1 MANTTDT
8 AKSHWAV
15 IIGINYYPKGKCLKG
30 SVRDAETIK
39 HYLEAGAKHVD
50 IAIFTAMTPSD
61 PSSGRPIENPESWP
75 TSANVVS
82 SLKRVLNTANPGDFV
97 YVHYSGHG
105 TITPSLA
112 QSGHSSAGEL
122 ALVLFEDDGIGSSYL
137 RGRHLAG
144 LLRKMVENEL
154 LVTLVLDCC
163 FSGSAVRNSDL
174 YGFDIRS
181 IDYSAEVDVAGTQEN
196 DGNLVNVASTWRD
209 SRMEESWLID
219 PDGYTILSACGPH
232 EKAWELDAGGERRG
246 ALTYFLLDALSALRK
261 SSVELTHQSLHEY
274 LRTRFHVS
282 WPRQTPMRYGNT
294 KLLFFGNPIV
304 TPDIAFIS
312 VYRTDNGRLYLRAGQ
327 VHGVYK
333 GDEFAAY
340 PFEMPEYVAEEM
352 DEAPIMVK
360 VDTARCLESDL
371 VEINATSTARQIST
385 GWKAKLI
392 TSLSPRR
399 IRVGLLASVD
409 RTTQWNEVAKH
420 LHFLDLCT
428 EHEDEEPCIFNVSV
442 NNHEYEV
449 VDALHDK
456 VVGLPTISLDSDG
469 AITAVMD
476 VLQHLA
482 IFKYFEGV
490 ENRLPNTT
498 FEASFSLIPNC
509 ATGASGNFDIKH
521 GSTWGFAVKNTSN
534 EPLYM
539 AIFNFTPS
547 WEIVNLI
554 SSSGG
559 DTYQVIPPR
568 TEVEN
573 GKMKI
578 MLQMEVPESLR
589 SRGET
594 QCEDI
599 LKVFITNKPTSFP
612 TMVLPEMHLDANRV
626 RAHVHSGDHLSNFLS
641 GLISRVR
648 GQTGGAGEE
657 WATQNFIVRTTM
669 E

>member
-1 MANTTDT
+1 MANSTDT
-8 AKSHWAV
+8 ATSHWAV
-15 IIGINYYPKGKCLKG
+15 IIGINYYRKGNCLKG

-39 HYLEAGAKHVD
+39 HYLEAGAKDVD

-61 PSSGRPIENPESWP
+61 PCSGRPIEKPESWP
-75 TSANVVS
+75 TRANVVS
-82 SLKRVLNTANPGDFV
+82 SLKRVLDAANPGDFV

-105 TITPSLA
+105 TKTPSLA
-112 QSGHSSAGEL
+112 QSGHSSAREL

-144 LLRKMVENEL
+144 ALQKMVEKGL

-163 FSGSAVRNSDL
+163 FSGSAVRNSDWH
-174 YGFDIRS
+174 GFDIRS
-181 IDYSAEVDVAGTQEN
+181 IDYKAEVDVAGTQEN
-196 DGNLVNVASTWRD
+196 DGNLFNVASTWRD

-232 EKAWELDAGGERRG
+232 EKAWELETEGERRG
-246 ALTYFLLDALSALRK
+246 ALTHFLLDALSALRK
-261 SSVELTHQSLHEY
+261 SSVELTNQSIHEY
-274 LRTRFHVS
+274 LCTRFHVS
-282 WPRQTPMRYGNT
+282 WPQQTPMRYGNT
-294 KLLFFGNPIV
+294 KLSFFGNPII

-312 VYRTDNGRLYLRAGQ
+312 VYRTDDGRLCLRAGQ
-327 VHGVYK
+327 VDGIYK

-340 PFEMPEYVAEEM
+340 PFEMPEHAAEEK
-352 DEAPIMVK
+352 DKAPIMVK
-360 VDTARCLESDL
+360 VDTARCFESDL

-385 GWKAKLI
+385 GWKAKLT

-409 RTTQWNEVAKH
+409 RKTQWNEVAKH
-420 LHFLDLCT
+420 LGFLDLCT
-428 EHEDEEPCIFNVSV
+428 EHEDEEPYIFNVTV
-442 NNHEYEV
+442 NKHEYEV
-449 VDALHDK
+449 VDALHEK
-456 VVGLPTISLDSDG
+456 VVGLPTISLDSNG
-469 AITAVMD
+469 AISAVVD

-482 IFKYFEGV
+482 TFKYFEGV

-498 FEASFSLIPNC
+498 FEASFLLIPDC
-509 ATGASGNFDIKH
+509 VTGASGTFDIKH

-534 EPLYM
+534 EPLYI

-547 WEIVNLI
+547 WEIFNLV

-559 DTYQVIPPR
+559 DYYKVIPPR
-568 TEVEN
+568 TEEEN
-573 GKMKI
+573 GKKEF
-578 MLQMEVPESLR
+578 LLEMEVPESLR

-599 LKVFITNKPTSFP
+599 FKVFITNKPTSFP
-612 TMVLPEMHLDANRV
+612 SMVLPEMHLNANRV
-626 RAHVHSGDHLSNFLS
+626 RAHVHSGDHLSKFLS
-641 GLISRVR
+641 KLNPRFR
-648 GQTGGAGEE
+648 GQSDGTGEE
-657 WATQNFIVRTTM
+657 WATRNFIVRTTM